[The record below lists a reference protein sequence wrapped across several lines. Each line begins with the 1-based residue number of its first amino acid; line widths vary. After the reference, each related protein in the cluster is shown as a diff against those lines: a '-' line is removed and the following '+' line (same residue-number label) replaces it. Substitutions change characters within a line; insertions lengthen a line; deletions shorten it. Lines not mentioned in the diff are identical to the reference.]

1 MKVVAIYNMKG
12 GVGKTTTA
20 VNLSYLAAA
29 GGARVLLWDLDP
41 QAAASFAFRVRP
53 HIEGFGKKSLESGR
67 ALGAAIK
74 ETDYANLHLLP
85 ADFAYRKLDRF
96 LDHLGKPKRVVTTLI
111 ETIGAEYDI
120 VFLDCPAGF
129 SLITEGIFAAAGAIL
144 VPAVPTVLSLR
155 TLVQL
160 MKWAHRSDST
170 AELATFFTMVDRR
183 KTVHRQACEWSR
195 DYPETFLA
203 GLVPYASIVEQMS
216 IKRLPL
222 AVFAPRDAATAAY
235 AGIWSEFES
244 RVPQAQHEPESQDR
258 WEVRRRAV
266 ETLMAR
272 LESSDGQDPAATGQR
287 ATVIDMRH
295 RGWGRARRDAGGS
308 EPLAGSHIVH
318 RFDTEGRDLERR
330 GHALELH
337 EHNGSWLL
345 VTSSA
350 QVQID
355 RSWAFDILSGTMS
368 PLVAL
373 ERRIGRPAPPQF
385 ESVRRVVGGQGLQRI
400 DSRLGESENSS
411 VSMTTDVEPPI
422 ILGSPSHG
430 RLSSCRRGAS

>member
-1 MKVVAIYNMKG
+1 MKVIAIYNMKG

-53 HIEGFGKKSLESGR
+53 HIEGFSKKSLESGR
-67 ALGAAIK
+67 AFGEAIK

-96 LDHLGKPKRVVTTLI
+96 LDHLGKPKRVVTKLI
-111 ETIGAEYDI
+111 ETIGAEYDV

-129 SLITEGIFAAAGAIL
+129 SLVTEGIFAAADAIL
-144 VPAVPTVLSLR
+144 VPTVPAVLSLR

-160 MKWAHRSDST
+160 IKWADRSDST
-170 AELATFFTMVDRR
+170 AELVAFFSMVDRR
-183 KTVHRQACEWSR
+183 KTLHRQTCEWSR
-195 DYPETFLA
+195 EYPETFLA
-203 GLVPYASIVEQMS
+203 GLVPYASIVEQASVNRM
-216 IKRLPL
+216 PL
-222 AVFAPRDAATAAY
+222 GVFAPRDAATAAF
-235 AGIWSEFES
+235 AAIWSELES
-244 RVPQAQHEPESQDR
+244 RVPPARRQESASQDR

-272 LESSDGQDPAATGQR
+272 LEFSGGQDPGATGQR
-287 ATVIDMRH
+287 ATVIDIRD
-295 RGWGRARRDAGGS
+295 RGRGRDAGGS
-308 EPLAGSHIVH
+308 ESLAGSHIVH
-318 RFDTEGRDLERR
+318 RFDTESRDLERR

-337 EHNGSWLL
+337 ERNGNWLL
-345 VTSSA
+345 VTSGA
-350 QVQID
+350 HVQID

-373 ERRIGRPAPPQF
+373 ERRIARPAQPQF
-385 ESVRRVVGGQGLQRI
+385 ESVCMLVGDRGLKRI
-400 DSRLGESENSS
+400 DSRLGESESSS
-411 VSMTTDVEPPI
+411 VSVTTDVKPLADAPRVE
-422 ILGSPSHG
+422 
-430 RLSSCRRGAS
+430 AM

>member
-53 HIEGFGKKSLESGR
+53 CIKGFSKKSLESGR
-67 ALGAAIK
+67 ALVEAIK

-111 ETIGAEYDI
+111 ETIGAEYDV

-129 SLITEGIFAAAGAIL
+129 SLITEGILTAADIIL
-144 VPAVPTVLSLR
+144 VPAVPAVLSLR

-160 MKWAHRSDST
+160 MKWADRSDSP
-170 AELATFFTMVDRR
+170 ADLVAFFSMVDWR
-183 KTVHRQACEWSR
+183 KTLHRQACERSR
-195 DYPETFLA
+195 DYPDIFFS
-203 GLVPYASIVEQMS
+203 GLVPYASIVEQS
-216 IKRLPL
+216 AANRLPL
-222 AVFAPRDAATAAY
+222 AVFAPRDAATAAF
-235 AGIWSEFES
+235 AAIWSELES
-244 RVPQAQHEPESQDR
+244 RVPPARRQESASQDR

-272 LESSDGQDPAATGQR
+272 LESSDEQDPWATGQR
-287 ATVIDMRH
+287 ATD
-295 RGWGRARRDAGGS
+295 RRDPGSSRGRRVAGDS
-308 EPLAGSHIVH
+308 EPFTGSHIVH
-318 RFDTEGRDLERR
+318 RFDTENRDLERR

-337 EHNGSWLL
+337 ERNGNWLL
-345 VTSSA
+345 VTSGA
-350 QVQID
+350 HVQID
-355 RSWAFDILSGTMS
+355 RSWAFDILSGTTS
-368 PLVAL
+368 PLLAL
-373 ERRIGRPAPPQF
+373 ERRIARPADPQF
-385 ESVRRVVGGQGLQRI
+385 ESVCILVGGRGLQRI
-400 DSRLGESENSS
+400 DSRLGESESS
-411 VSMTTDVEPPI
+411 PVSMTTDVRAAGDAPRIE
-422 ILGSPSHG
+422 
-430 RLSSCRRGAS
+430 AM

>member
-53 HIEGFGKKSLESGR
+53 HIEGFSKKSLESGH
-67 ALGAAIK
+67 ALGQAIK

-96 LDHLGKPKRVVTTLI
+96 LDHLGKPKRVVTKLI
-111 ETIGAEYDI
+111 ETIGADYDV

-129 SLITEGIFAAAGAIL
+129 SLVTEGIFAAADAIL
-144 VPAVPTVLSLR
+144 VPALPAVLSLR

-160 MKWAHRSDST
+160 IKWADRSDST
-170 AELATFFTMVDRR
+170 AEFAAFFSMVDRR
-183 KTVHRQACEWSR
+183 KAQHRQACEWSR
-195 DYPETFLA
+195 EYPETFLA
-203 GLVPYASIVEQMS
+203 GLVPYASIVEQTTL
-216 IKRLPL
+216 KRTPL
-222 AVFAPRDAATAAY
+222 AVFAPGDAATAAF
-235 AGIWSEFES
+235 AAIWREFEA
-244 RVPQAQHEPESQDR
+244 RVPRARRQESASQDR

-272 LESSDGQDPAATGQR
+272 LESSDEQGLAATGQR
-287 ATVIDMRH
+287 ATVIDMRD
-295 RGWGRARRDAGGS
+295 RGWGREGRDAEDS
-308 EPLAGSHIVH
+308 QSLAGSHIVH
-318 RFDTEGRDLERR
+318 RFDTEGRDLERH

-337 EHNGSWLL
+337 EHDGSWLL
-345 VTSSA
+345 VTSGA
-350 QVQID
+350 CVQID

-373 ERRIGRPAPPQF
+373 ERRIARPAPPQF
-385 ESVRRVVGGQGLQRI
+385 ESVCGLVGGRGLQRI
-400 DSRLGESENSS
+400 DSRLGESESSS
-411 VSMTTDVEPPI
+411 VSMTTDVNP
-422 ILGSPSHG
+422 LGDVP
-430 RLSSCRRGAS
+430 RVEAM

>member
-1 MKVVAIYNMKG
+1 MRVVAIYNMKG

-53 HIEGFGKKSLESGR
+53 HIEGFSKKSLESGR
-67 ALGAAIK
+67 VLGEAIK
-74 ETDYANLHLLP
+74 ETDYGNLHLLP

-111 ETIGAEYDI
+111 ETIGAEYDV

-129 SLITEGIFAAAGAIL
+129 SLITEGIFAAADVIL
-144 VPAVPTVLSLR
+144 VPAVPAVLSLR
-155 TLVQL
+155 TLIQL
-160 MKWAHRSDST
+160 MKWADRSDST
-170 AELATFFTMVDRR
+170 AELAAFFSMVDRR
-183 KTVHRQACEWSR
+183 KTLHRQACEWSR

-203 GLVPYASIVEQMS
+203 GLVPSASIVEQMS
-216 IKRLPL
+216 VKRMPL
-222 AVFAPRDAATAAY
+222 AVFAPQDAATAAF
-235 AGIWSEFES
+235 AGIWSELES
-244 RVPQAQHEPESQDR
+244 RLPAARRQESESKDR

-272 LESSDGQDPAATGQR
+272 LESSDDQDPVATGPR
-287 ATVIDMRH
+287 ATVIDMRD
-295 RGWGRARRDAGGS
+295 RRWRRDAGDS
-308 EPLAGSHIVH
+308 ESSAGSHIVH

-337 EHNGSWLL
+337 ERNGSWLL
-345 VTSSA
+345 VTSGA
-350 QVQID
+350 HVQID
-355 RSWAFDILSGTMS
+355 RSCAFDILSGTMS

-373 ERRIGRPAPPQF
+373 ERRIDRPAPPQF
-385 ESVRRVVGGQGLQRI
+385 ESVLMLVGGRGLQRI
-400 DSRLGESENSS
+400 DSRLGQSESSP
-411 VSMTTDVEPPI
+411 VSMTPDIEPLGDAPRVE
-422 ILGSPSHG
+422 
-430 RLSSCRRGAS
+430 AM